1 MFNDELLTLYP
12 SVNISPSLTQNSRG
26 FMTLHM
32 ISVELDSRG
41 GPRMSEGGRAK
52 MDKEGGGGSYAIWS
66 QSEIKYYLLLLV
78 TYLGP
83 EIKWASETLFPAF
96 EWFLK

>member
-52 MDKEGGGGSYAIWS
+52 MDKEGKKKVM
-66 QSEIKYYLLLLV
+66 QSDLNLRLNI
-78 TYLGP
+78 TYGT
-83 EIKWASETLFPAF
+83 K
-96 EWFLK
+96 

>member
-26 FMTLHM
+26 FITLHM

-41 GPRMSEGGRAK
+41 GPRMSEGGGRK
-52 MDKEGGGGSYAIWS
+52 W
-66 QSEIKYYLLLLV
+66 IKKGKKKLCNL
-78 TYLGP
+78 
-83 EIKWASETLFPAF
+83 ISI
-96 EWFLK
+96 